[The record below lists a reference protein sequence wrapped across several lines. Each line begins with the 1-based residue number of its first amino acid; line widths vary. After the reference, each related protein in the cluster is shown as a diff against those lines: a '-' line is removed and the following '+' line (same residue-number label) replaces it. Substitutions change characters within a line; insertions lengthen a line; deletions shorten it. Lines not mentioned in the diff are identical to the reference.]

1 MIHLPDLS
9 CFYDSQCAG
18 VDTKNSLPEFEAHH
32 ALKVLRL
39 KVGDDFLVSNGVGTI
54 FLCKVLDVN
63 RRDLVYSAIEKKIES
78 NEKPFKTTVACGVLG
93 SQSRMEWMVEKL
105 TEIGVNEILF
115 YHNTRSKKKTLN
127 ISRLNKTVVS
137 ALKQSRK
144 AFLPEINE
152 WAFND
157 LIQLNYKLKLAAICD
172 ENEYNHVSTFNDQES
187 LMLIGPE
194 GDFSSQEIELL
205 LENDFK
211 PCTLGNERLRSETA
225 AIYALTCL
233 NANMLKE

>member
-1 MIHLPDLS
+1 
-9 CFYDSQCAG
+9 
-18 VDTKNSLPEFEAHH
+18 LPEIEAHH

-39 KVGDDFLVSNGVGTI
+39 KVGDDFLVSNGVGSI
-54 FLCKVLDVN
+54 FLCKVIDVN
-63 RRDLVYSAIEKKIES
+63 RRDLVYSAIEKKVELTE
-78 NEKPFKTTVACGVLG
+78 NPFGISVACGVLG

-105 TEIGVNEILF
+105 TEIGVKEILF
-115 YHNTRSKKKTLN
+115 YHNTRSKKKNLN

-144 AFLPEINE
+144 AFLPTINE
-152 WAFND
+152 LAFND
-157 LIQLNYKLKLAAICD
+157 IIKLNYKLKLAAICD
-172 ENEYNHVSTFNDQES
+172 ENEYNHVSTFIDQES
-187 LMLIGPE
+187 LILIGPE

-211 PCTLGNERLRSETA
+211 PCALGNERLRSETA

-233 NANMLKE
+233 NANMLK